1 MKKNKTLLFL
11 AIMMIAVPM
20 LNAKSLTN
28 GWCVCLKEEIPICEI
43 PQYDPFGGSITHQ
56 AYAAAY
62 RKIERDAQMQK
73 DRLDRR
79 NRRVATRHS
88 KRQRYSSRINRRCHV
103 PARSRARS
111 RSRRR

>member
-1 MKKNKTLLFL
+1 MKMKHRLLIIV
-11 AIMMIAVPM
+11 IMMIAVPT

-28 GWCVCLKEEIPICEI
+28 ELFVCLNEDNPICEV
-43 PQYDPFGGSITHQ
+43 PQYHPFAGSITEQ

-79 NRRVATRHS
+79 SRRVAPRHS
-88 KRQRYSSRINRRCHV
+88 KRQRYSSRTNRLRHV

>member
-1 MKKNKTLLFL
+1 MKMKKTMLIF
-11 AIMMIAVPM
+11 AISMIAVPM

-28 GWCVCLKEEIPICEI
+28 GLCVSLNEEIPICEI

-79 NRRVATRHS
+79 SRRVATRHS
-88 KRQRYSSRINRRCHV
+88 KRQRYSSKTNRRRHV